1 MSALRISA
9 RLVALGI
16 RLGQARR
23 ELALRRRVSV
33 RLDMVA
39 RASVMLVLHV
49 QQDDIRQ
56 LAKQRN
62 AQGSQQRSQVSKT
75 W

>member
-1 MSALRISA
+1 MTALRISA
-9 RLVALGI
+9 RLVALSI

-39 RASVMLVLHV
+39 RALVMLVLHV
-49 QQDDIRQ
+49 RLRRSRLLVETRFA
-56 LAKQRN
+56 LAVQ
-62 AQGSQQRSQVSKT
+62 
-75 W
+75 